1 MPAHREV
8 GLEKRILIVGGSPD
22 QQEQLRLALAG
33 RGRRVYIAAD
43 NAGGLFQFGLVRP
56 HLVIL
61 DIDEW
66 ETLERL
72 RSLSSVP
79 IIALT
84 AGEVQRGAESLHHG
98 ADFFVNKPPSL
109 GELGAKVRASLR
121 RV

>member
-1 MPAHREV
+1 MEV

-22 QQEQLRLALAG
+22 VREQLSQALAG
-33 RGRRVYIAAD
+33 RGLCIYTAAD
-43 NAGGLFQFGLVRP
+43 SVGGLFQFGLVCP

-66 ETLERL
+66 ETLQRL
-72 RSLSSVP
+72 RALSSVP

-84 AGEVQRGAESLHHG
+84 PDDWRLGTESLQRG
-98 ADFFVNKPPSL
+98 ADFFVPKPPSL